1 MNKIISF
8 DKTLDFK
15 TMVGEICSISLE
27 PFLKFDDDTTIS
39 GNLKIFGKYKLTSAS
54 RLEEAFSFTLPVDI
68 VLTECLEE
76 DSRTVEVD
84 DFRYKVVDDESLECH
99 IDLKVSGVEKIEED
113 DREVL
118 EEVPSEEM
126 VKDDIFIEKENN
138 ENVHEV
144 VDEALEDKKLGLFS
158 NLQDNDDSFSTY
170 YVYIVRD
177 GDSISSIMDKYHVS
191 REDLEKY
198 NDIDQVST
206 GDKILIPSV
215 SHD

>member
-1 MNKIISF
+1 M
-8 DKTLDFK
+8 
-15 TMVGEICSISLE
+15 
-27 PFLKFDDDTTIS
+27 
-39 GNLKIFGKYKLTSAS
+39 
-54 RLEEAFSFTLPVDI
+54 
-68 VLTECLEE
+68 
-76 DSRTVEVD
+76 
-84 DFRYKVVDDESLECH
+84 ECH

-126 VKDDIFIEKENN
+126 VKDDIFIENENN